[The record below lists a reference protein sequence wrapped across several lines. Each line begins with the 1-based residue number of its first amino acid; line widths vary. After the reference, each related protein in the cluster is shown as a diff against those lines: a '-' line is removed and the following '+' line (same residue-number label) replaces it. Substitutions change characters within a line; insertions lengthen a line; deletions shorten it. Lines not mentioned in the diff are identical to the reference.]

1 MTDETTVQS
10 TEQNGAGGDDLDALL
25 KEYDA
30 GVGGSVVGSGEV
42 AEPDDGLS
50 LEETLTR
57 MERADLYR
65 QREALDNERNQ
76 LIQQKEQE
84 RYEADLKTA
93 VAEIR
98 GGLDAGFFDDGMV
111 GAWLD
116 AAARENPR
124 LQHVFINR
132 ADNPGA
138 WTVAK
143 KQLAKDFQTKY
154 SKMPDPEVTA
164 DRNAVTAAI
173 RAASGPAQREP
184 PPNYSRQ
191 TNAEYRA
198 QILQE
203 FGYDPGV

>member
-1 MTDETTVQS
+1 MTDETSQA
-10 TEQNGAGGDDLDALL
+10 TEQSDTGAPQGADDLDALL
-25 KEYDA
+25 GQYDA
-30 GVGGSVVGSGEV
+30 SVGNGIGNGE
-42 AEPDDGLS
+42 APDDGLTI
-50 LEETLTR
+50 EEMSARL
-57 MERADLYR
+57 ERADLYR

-76 LIQQKEQE
+76 LIQQREQE

-93 VAEIR
+93 VTEIR
-98 GGLDAGFFDDGMV
+98 GDLNPEFFDDHLV
-111 GAWLD
+111 TAWLD

-124 LQHVFINR
+124 LQYVFVNR

-143 KQLAKDFQTKY
+143 NQLAKDFQAKF
-154 SKMPDPEVTA
+154 SRMPDPEVTA